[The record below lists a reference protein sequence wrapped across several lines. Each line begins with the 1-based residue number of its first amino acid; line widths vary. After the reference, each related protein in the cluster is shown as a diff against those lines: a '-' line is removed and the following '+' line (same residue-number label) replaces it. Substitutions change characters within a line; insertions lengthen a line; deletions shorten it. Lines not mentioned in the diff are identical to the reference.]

1 MLAWDGAD
9 AEELPMRICSF
20 LPSATEMVY
29 ALGLQDQLYGVTFEC
44 DYPPEAR
51 NKPKVVRS
59 LFEHIDPPLSSGEI
73 SQIIGQRL
81 QEGLGIYEVDQE
93 VLQAAEPDVLL
104 SQAICEVCAIS
115 SSQVTEC
122 SLRLAKTPQILSLD
136 PQYVGDVLNDIQ
148 RVAAAT
154 GTVARGKEIV
164 ANLQARIDAVTERA
178 APAMTHPR
186 VLHLE
191 WAEPVMCGGH
201 WVPEMIE
208 MAGGVN
214 CFGDKE
220 TGSFRLDWDAVIES
234 QPEMIILMLCG
245 YTAQRSLEDLPI
257 LAAKPGW
264 DDLPA
269 VRHNQIFAIDAG
281 AYTSRSGPRLVQ
293 GLEIIAEILHPELFS
308 GYIPEDGAARVDSTL
323 ARIG

>member
-1 MLAWDGAD
+1 
-9 AEELPMRICSF
+9 MRICSF
-20 LPSATEMVY
+20 LPSATEIVY
-29 ALGLQDQLYGVTFEC
+29 ALGLHDQLYGVTFEC
-44 DYPPEAR
+44 DYPAEAR
-51 NKPKVVRS
+51 HKPKVVRS

-81 QEGLGIYEVDQE
+81 QEGLGIYEVDLE
-93 VLQAAEPDVLL
+93 ALQAAEPDLLL

-115 SSQVTEC
+115 SRQVTEC
-122 SLRLAKTPQILSLD
+122 SLRLEKTPQILSLD
-136 PQYVGDVLNDIQ
+136 PQYVGDVLNDIR

-154 GTVARGKEIV
+154 GTEARGEEIV
-164 ANLQARIDAVTERA
+164 ADLQARIAAVAERA
-178 APAMTHPR
+178 AQATTRPR

-201 WVPEMIE
+201 WVPEMID

-220 TGSFRLDWDAVIES
+220 TGSFRLDWEAVVES

-245 YTAQRSLEDLPI
+245 YTAQRALEDLPI

-293 GLEIIAEILHPELFS
+293 GLEIIAEILHPELFF
-308 GYIPEDGAARVDSTL
+308 GCIPADGAVRVDSTL

>member
-1 MLAWDGAD
+1 
-9 AEELPMRICSF
+9 MRICSF
-20 LPSATEMVY
+20 LPSATEIVY
-29 ALGLQDQLYGVTFEC
+29 ALGLHDQLYGVTFEC
-44 DYPPEAR
+44 DYPAEAR

-59 LFEHIDPPLSSGEI
+59 LFEHITPPLSSGEI

-81 QEGLGIYEVDQE
+81 KDGLGIYEVNLEAVQD
-93 VLQAAEPDVLL
+93 AEPDLLL

-115 SSQVTEC
+115 SSQVMEC
-122 SLRLAKTPQILSLD
+122 SLRLPKTPQILSLD
-136 PQYVGDVLNDIQ
+136 PQYVVDVLNDIR

-154 GTVARGKEIV
+154 GTEARGEEIV
-164 ANLQARIDAVTERA
+164 AGLQARIDTVTARA
-178 APAMTHPR
+178 AQATTRPR

-201 WVPEMIE
+201 WVPEMID

-220 TGSFRLDWDAVIES
+220 TGSFRLEWDAVLES
-234 QPEMIILMLCG
+234 QPEIIILMLCG
-245 YTAQRSLEDLPI
+245 YSVQRSLEDLPI

-269 VRHNQIFAIDAG
+269 VRHNQIFAMDAS

-308 GYIPEDGAARVDSTL
+308 GYIPADGAARVDSTL

>member
-1 MLAWDGAD
+1 
-9 AEELPMRICSF
+9 MRICSF
-20 LPSATEMVY
+20 LPSATEIVY
-29 ALGLQDQLYGVTFEC
+29 ALGLHDQLYGVTFEC
-44 DYPPEAR
+44 DYPAEAR
-51 NKPKVVRS
+51 HKPKVVRS
-59 LFEHIDPPLSSGEI
+59 LFENINPPLSSGEI

-81 QEGLGIYEVDQE
+81 QEGLGIYEVDLE
-93 VLQAAEPDVLL
+93 ALQAAEPDLLL

-115 SSQVTEC
+115 SRQVTEC
-122 SLRLAKTPQILSLD
+122 SLRLTKTPQILSLD
-136 PQYVGDVLNDIQ
+136 PQYVGDVLDDIQ

-154 GTVARGKEIV
+154 GTGARGEEIV
-164 ANLQARIDAVTERA
+164 AGLQARMTAVAERA
-178 APAMTHPR
+178 SQATTRPR

-201 WVPEMIE
+201 WVPEMVE

-234 QPEMIILMLCG
+234 QPEIIILMLCG
-245 YTAQRSLEDLPI
+245 YTVQRALEDVPI

-269 VRHNQIFAIDAG
+269 VRHNQVFAMDAS

-308 GYIPEDGAARVDSTL
+308 GFIPADGAARVDNTL

>member
-1 MLAWDGAD
+1 
-9 AEELPMRICSF
+9 MRICSF
-20 LPSATEMVY
+20 LPSATEIVY
-29 ALGLQDQLYGVTFEC
+29 ALGLHDQLYGVTFEC
-44 DYPPEAR
+44 DYPPDAR
-51 NKPKVVRS
+51 HKPKVVRS
-59 LFEHIDPPLSSGEI
+59 LFEHIDPPLSSGAI

-81 QEGLGIYEVDQE
+81 QEGLGIYEVDLE
-93 VLQAAEPDVLL
+93 TLQAAEPDLLL

-115 SSQVTEC
+115 SRQVTEC

-136 PQYVGDVLNDIQ
+136 PQYVGDVLNDIR
-148 RVAAAT
+148 RVATAT
-154 GTVARGKEIV
+154 GTGARGEEIV
-164 ANLQARIDAVTERA
+164 AGLQARIATVTERA
-178 APAMTHPR
+178 AHATTRPR

-201 WVPEMIE
+201 WVPEMVE

-220 TGSFRLDWDAVIES
+220 TGSFRLDWEAVVES
-234 QPEMIILMLCG
+234 QPEMLILMLCG
-245 YTAQRSLEDLPI
+245 YTAQRALEDLPI

-308 GYIPEDGAARVDSTL
+308 GCIPADGAVRVDSTL
-323 ARIG
+323 ARMG

>member
-1 MLAWDGAD
+1 
-9 AEELPMRICSF
+9 MRICSF
-20 LPSATEMVY
+20 LPSATEIVY
-29 ALGLQDQLYGVTFEC
+29 TLGLQDQLYGVTFEC
-44 DYPPEAR
+44 DYPAEAR
-51 NKPKVVRS
+51 HKPKVVRS

-73 SQIIGQRL
+73 SQIIGKRL
-81 QEGLGIYEVDQE
+81 QEGLGIYEVNLE
-93 VLQAAEPDVLL
+93 ALQAAEPDLLL

-115 SSQVTEC
+115 SRQVTEC
-122 SLRLAKTPQILSLD
+122 SLRLPKTPQILSLD
-136 PQYVGDVLNDIQ
+136 PQYIGDVLNDIR

-154 GTVARGKEIV
+154 GTGARGEEI
-164 ANLQARIDAVTERA
+164 ADGLQARIAAVAARA
-178 APAMTHPR
+178 AQATTRPR

-201 WVPEMIE
+201 WVPEMID

-214 CFGDKE
+214 CFGNKE
-220 TGSFRLDWDAVIES
+220 TGSFRLEWDAVLES

-245 YTAQRSLEDLPI
+245 FTVQRSLEDLPI

-269 VRHNQIFAIDAG
+269 VQQNQIFAIDAG

-308 GYIPEDGAARVDSTL
+308 GFIPEDGAARVNNTL
-323 ARIG
+323 ERIA

>member
-1 MLAWDGAD
+1 
-9 AEELPMRICSF
+9 MRICSF
-20 LPSATEMVY
+20 LPSATEIVY
-29 ALGLQDQLYGVTFEC
+29 ALGLQDHLYGVSFEC

-51 NKPKVVRS
+51 HKPKVVRS
-59 LFEHIDPPLSSGEI
+59 LFEHIDPPLSSGKI

-81 QEGLGIYEVDQE
+81 QEGLGIYEVDLE
-93 VLQAAEPDVLL
+93 VLQAAEPDLLL
-104 SQAICEVCAIS
+104 SQAICEVCAVS
-115 SSQVTEC
+115 SRQVTEC

-136 PQYVGDVLNDIQ
+136 PQCIGDVLTDIQ

-154 GTVARGKEIV
+154 GTGARGEEIV
-164 ANLQARIDAVTERA
+164 AGLQSRIAAVAERA
-178 APAMTHPR
+178 AQATTRPR

-201 WVPEMIE
+201 WVPEMID
-208 MAGGVN
+208 MAGGIN
-214 CFGDKE
+214 CFGDKH
-220 TGSFRLDWDAVIES
+220 TGSFRLDWDAVVES
-234 QPEMIILMLCG
+234 QPEIIILMLCG
-245 YTAQRSLEDLPI
+245 YTVQRSLEDVPL

-269 VRHNQIFAIDAG
+269 VRHNQIFVMDAG

-308 GYIPEDGAARVDSTL
+308 GCIPPDGAARIEGPL
-323 ARIG
+323 AQIG

>member
-1 MLAWDGAD
+1 
-9 AEELPMRICSF
+9 MRICSF
-20 LPSATEMVY
+20 LPSATEIVY
-29 ALGLQDQLYGVTFEC
+29 ALGLQDHLYGVTFEC
-44 DYPPEAR
+44 DYPAEAR
-51 NKPKVVRS
+51 DKTKVVRS

-81 QEGLGIYEVDQE
+81 QDGLGIYEVDQ
-93 VLQAAEPDVLL
+93 VALQAAEPDLLL

-115 SSQVTEC
+115 SRQVTEC
-122 SLRLAKTPQILSLD
+122 SLLLTKTPQILSLD
-136 PQYVGDVLNDIQ
+136 PQYVGDVLNDIR

-154 GTVARGKEIV
+154 GTSARGEEIV
-164 ANLQARIDAVTERA
+164 AGLQTRIDAVTRRA
-178 APAMTHPR
+178 AQATTRPR

-201 WVPEMIE
+201 WVPEMVE

-220 TGSFRLDWDAVIES
+220 TGSFRLDWEAVRES
-234 QPEMIILMLCG
+234 QPEVIILMLCG
-245 YTAQRSLEDLPI
+245 YGVQRSLEDLPL

-269 VRHNQIFAIDAG
+269 VRRNQVFAMDAN
-281 AYTSRSGPRLVQ
+281 AYTSRSGPRLVH

-308 GYIPEDGAARVDSTL
+308 GSIPENGAARVDAAL
-323 ARIG
+323 ARLG

>member
-1 MLAWDGAD
+1 
-9 AEELPMRICSF
+9 MRICSF
-20 LPSATEMVY
+20 LPSATEIVCT
-29 ALGLQDQLYGVTFEC
+29 LGLHDQLYGVTFEC
-44 DYPPEAR
+44 DYPAEAHH
-51 NKPKVVRS
+51 KPKVVRS
-59 LFEHIDPPLSSGEI
+59 LFEHIDPPLSNGEI

-81 QEGLGIYEVDQE
+81 QEGLGIYEVDLAA
-93 VLQAAEPDVLL
+93 LQAAEPDLLL
-104 SQAICEVCAIS
+104 SQAICEVCAVS
-115 SSQVTEC
+115 SRQVNEC

-136 PQYVGDVLNDIQ
+136 PQYVGDVLNDIR

-154 GTVARGKEIV
+154 GTGARGEEIV
-164 ANLQARIDAVTERA
+164 AGLQARIATVAGRA
-178 APAMTHPR
+178 AQATTRPR

-220 TGSFRLDWDAVIES
+220 TGSFRLDWDAVVES

-245 YTAQRSLEDLPI
+245 YTAQRSLEDVPI

-269 VRHNQIFAIDAG
+269 VRHNRIFAIDAG

-308 GYIPEDGAARVDSTL
+308 GFIPADGAVQIDSTL

>member
-1 MLAWDGAD
+1 
-9 AEELPMRICSF
+9 MRICSF
-20 LPSATEMVY
+20 LPSATEIVY
-29 ALGLQDQLYGVTFEC
+29 TLGLHDQLYGVTFEC
-44 DYPPEAR
+44 DYPAEAR
-51 NKPKVVRS
+51 HKPKVVRS
-59 LFEHIDPPLSSGEI
+59 LFENIDPPLSSGAI
-73 SQIIGQRL
+73 SQMIGQRL
-81 QEGLGIYEVDQE
+81 QEGLGIYEVNLE
-93 VLQAAEPDVLL
+93 ALQAAEPDVLL

-115 SSQVTEC
+115 SRQVTEC

-136 PQYVGDVLNDIQ
+136 PQYVGDVLNDIR

-154 GTVARGKEIV
+154 GTGARGEEIV
-164 ANLQARIDAVTERA
+164 AGLQARIAAVAERA
-178 APAMTHPR
+178 AQATTHPR

-201 WVPEMIE
+201 WVPEMID

-220 TGSFRLDWDAVIES
+220 TGSFRLDWDAVVES

-269 VRHNQIFAIDAG
+269 VRHNQIFAIDAS

-308 GYIPEDGAARVDSTL
+308 GSIPEDGAARVDSTL
-323 ARIG
+323 ARIA